1 MSRFRITYVR
11 TSYMDVEVEAENC
24 REAEARF
31 EAVAATTPY
40 ICEGGAPLTTP
51 RYRIV
56 DVTPLKSDESRE
68 QNRRAA

>member
-31 EAVAATTPY
+31 EAVAATTSY
-40 ICEGGAPLTTP
+40 ICEGGTPLITP
-51 RYRIV
+51 RYCIV
-56 DVTPLKSDESRE
+56 DVTPLTGDESPE